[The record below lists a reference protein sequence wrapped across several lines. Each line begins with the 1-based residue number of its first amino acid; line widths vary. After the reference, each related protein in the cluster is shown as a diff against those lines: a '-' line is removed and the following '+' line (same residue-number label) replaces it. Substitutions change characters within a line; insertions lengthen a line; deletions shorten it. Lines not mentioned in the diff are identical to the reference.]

1 MNHLL
6 AYFVVSLITLY
17 SIMSQFRL
25 GLSFMRFKI
34 DIKSSKR
41 VHVGLEIQAN
51 QRLTFWHV
59 TYFFGLNRIKIYVS
73 ERKLLNLLKKKL
85 RVSFKGNKKDA
96 TEFLE
101 EMNEKEATEMKEIM
115 GLKGNG
121 VLCVYPREKN
131 IKNMLSISKEKK
143 KEHQRNQVF
152 SEQTHLP
159 MVPEGKD
166 ESEKEAVAD
175 KIDKSWL
182 RISLASPKLRESISA
197 SNDFS
202 VKKIATY
209 MIEFCCTPMKGLYY
223 CVIYLRPGD
232 YHRIHSPA
240 DWNALVRRH
249 FAEQVVLEGIWK
261 QGFMAL
267 DVDGATNIGS
277 IEEQVYDPQGHGVK
291 LENGKEVGVFNM
303 GSTVAVQ
310 AVPQI
315 TDSVSNYVESS
326 NTTPQAAWQIAQPP
340 ASGTNP
346 MDGATKGM
354 DVDQPTPPSFGD
366 EEKSL
371 KRPWSDCWKYYNSS
385 FPPSFLFLH
394 YKLYAITLFHLTQIH
409 LICSTTVRQIIPKK
423 TSKDRHRSND
433 RHLQGFFK

>member
-1 MNHLL
+1 
-6 AYFVVSLITLY
+6 
-17 SIMSQFRL
+17 
-25 GLSFMRFKI
+25 
-34 DIKSSKR
+34 
-41 VHVGLEIQAN
+41 
-51 QRLTFWHV
+51 
-59 TYFFGLNRIKIYVS
+59 
-73 ERKLLNLLKKKL
+73 
-85 RVSFKGNKKDA
+85 
-96 TEFLE
+96 
-101 EMNEKEATEMKEIM
+101 MNEKEATEMKEIM

-143 KEHQRNQVF
+143 KEHQRVSHVDGNVLRFGELKESRGMNEQVKGHSY
-152 SEQTHLP
+152 SEP
-159 MVPEGKD
+159 GKD

-197 SNDFS
+197 RS
-202 VKKIATY
+202 
-209 MIEFCCTPMKGLYY
+209 FCCTPMKGLYY

-249 FAEQVVLEGIWK
+249 FAGIWK

-315 TDSVSNYVESS
+315 TDSLPRCLEELAGKQCFFHDSSETIQFHSQPWHLHVESS

-394 YKLYAITLFHLTQIH
+394 YKLYAITLFHRSLTA
-409 LICSTTVRQIIPKK
+409 
-423 TSKDRHRSND
+423 
-433 RHLQGFFK
+433 

>member
-1 MNHLL
+1 ME
-6 AYFVVSLITLY
+6 F
-17 SIMSQFRL
+17 
-25 GLSFMRFKI
+25 
-34 DIKSSKR
+34 
-41 VHVGLEIQAN
+41 
-51 QRLTFWHV
+51 
-59 TYFFGLNRIKIYVS
+59 YVS
-73 ERKLLNLLKKKL
+73 TLGKRTSKICCPSQKRRRKSTNEFKQVSPVDGTVLRFGELKES
-85 RVSFKGNKKDA
+85 RG
-96 TEFLE
+96 
-101 EMNEKEATEMKEIM
+101 MNEQVKGHSYSAP
-115 GLKGNG
+115 GLLGTNS
-121 VLCVYPREKN
+121 P
-131 IKNMLSISKEKK
+131 S
-143 KEHQRNQVF
+143 H
-152 SEQTHLP
+152 
-159 MVPEGKD
+159 GKD
-166 ESEKEAVAD
+166 ESEKEVVAD

-197 SNDFS
+197 SEILARLSNDFS

-223 CVIYLRPGD
+223 CVIYLRPVD

-249 FAEQVVLEGIWK
+249 FAGLVVLEGIWK

-291 LENGKEVGVFNM
+291 LEKGKE
-303 GSTVAVQ
+303 
-310 AVPQI
+310 
-315 TDSVSNYVESS
+315 VESS

-354 DVDQPTPPSFGD
+354 DVDQPTPPSFED

-394 YKLYAITLFHLTQIH
+394 YKLCAITLFRREIW
-409 LICSTTVRQIIPKK
+409 S
-423 TSKDRHRSND
+423 RHISLRWYGT
-433 RHLQGFFK
+433 RWYL

>member
-1 MNHLL
+1 MESLKKYMYLFIESTFPFLVLKICFN
-6 AYFVVSLITLY
+6 VSI
-17 SIMSQFRL
+17 
-25 GLSFMRFKI
+25 
-34 DIKSSKR
+34 
-41 VHVGLEIQAN
+41 
-51 QRLTFWHV
+51 
-59 TYFFGLNRIKIYVS
+59 FFQ
-73 ERKLLNLLKKKL
+73 KLLNLLKKKL

-121 VLCVYPREKN
+121 VLCVYPRGKN
-131 IKNMLSISKEKK
+131 IKNMLSILKEKK
-143 KEHQRNQVF
+143 KVHQRVQA
-152 SEQTHLP
+152 
-159 MVPEGKD
+159 GKD
-166 ESEKEAVAD
+166 ESEEEAVAD

-182 RISLASPKLRESISA
+182 RFSLASPKLRESISA
-197 SNDFS
+197 S
-202 VKKIATY
+202 
-209 MIEFCCTPMKGLYY
+209 PMKGIYY

-240 DWNALVRRH
+240 DWNALVRRY
-249 FAEQVVLEGIWK
+249 FAGIWK

-267 DVDGATNIGS
+267 AADGATNIGS

-291 LENGKEVGVFNM
+291 LEKGKGVGVFNM

-315 TDSVSNYVESS
+315 TDSVESS

-366 EEKSL
+366 EEKSR
-371 KRPWSDCWKYYNSS
+371 KHPWSDCWKYYKSS
-385 FPPSFLFLH
+385 FPPTSLGSSPSTNQTLKSDDLAYRCFSSSAFVFGYDPSAPISLRKSYGQTSNSPILRIAKPKVRFSLIYRSSFF
-394 YKLYAITLFHLTQIH
+394 
-409 LICSTTVRQIIPKK
+409 S
-423 TSKDRHRSND
+423 
-433 RHLQGFFK
+433 